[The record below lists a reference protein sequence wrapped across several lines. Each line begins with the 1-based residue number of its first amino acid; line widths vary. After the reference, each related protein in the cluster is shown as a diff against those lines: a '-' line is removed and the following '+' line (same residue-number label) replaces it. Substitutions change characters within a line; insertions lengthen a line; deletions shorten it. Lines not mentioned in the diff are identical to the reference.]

1 MTTIK
6 DQFLAEVDAFLAHH
20 PEIAETTLGL
30 RAVNSGKVIGRLRE
44 GGDVETGTVDRIR
57 AFMRAYGRRCD
68 CKSAPARPAA

>member
-6 DQFLAEVDAFLAHH
+6 DQFLSEVDAFLSRH

-57 AFMRAYGRRCD
+57 AYMRAYGRHCD
-68 CKSAPARPAA
+68 SKSAPPQAAA